1 MLPRNCRNP
10 PRGAAFPVWTR
21 RKQRRMNLPKIG
33 YDSESHRIRVK
44 TLLMSMKKAKEG
56 TTRRGRTEICGYYGR
71 RFSDECDSII
81 GEAELA
87 CPEPPA
93 PPGKRGGRRKKG
105 KFRALGE
112 RLRGLKA
119 SVCLFIHDFLV
130 PFDKNLAERGVR
142 NVKTRTRC
150 RAASAQRTAP
160 RTIWTSCGI

>member
-1 MLPRNCRNP
+1 
-10 PRGAAFPVWTR
+10 
-21 RKQRRMNLPKIG
+21 MNLPKIG

-56 TTRRGRTEICGYYGR
+56 TTRWGRTEICGYYGR

-81 GEAELA
+81 REAELA

-93 PPGKRGGRRKKG
+93 PPGKRRGRRKKG

-112 RLRGLKA
+112 RLRELKA

-130 PFDKNLAERGVR
+130 SFDKNLAERGVS